1 MPRDRVRRCAV
12 HQRKPV
18 TNVTVLD
25 FGMGNLRSVA
35 KALDKVGAE
44 VDVATEV
51 DARADALVV
60 PGQGA
65 FGSCVLNLGARM
77 DDVRAWISSGR
88 PYLGICL
95 GLQVLFDSSEESEEK
110 GAAIFPGDVVRFPP
124 GPKIPHI
131 GWNEVSPRAGARLF
145 DGIDPG
151 TRFYFV
157 HSYFPVPSDGGVVAA
172 TSDYELEFCC
182 AAERDNVMA
191 TQFHP
196 EKSGD
201 AGLALLSNFV
211 RAASE

>member
-1 MPRDRVRRCAV
+1 
-12 HQRKPV
+12 V
-18 TNVTVLD
+18 TQVTVLD

-35 KALDKVGAE
+35 KALEKVGAS
-44 VDVATEV
+44 VDVASEV

-65 FGSCVLNLGARM
+65 FGSCVLNLGPRM
-77 DDVRAWISSGR
+77 DDVRGWISSGR

-95 GLQVLFDSSEESEEK
+95 GLQVLFDASEESEEK
-110 GAAIFPGDVVRFPP
+110 GAAVFSGPVVRFPA

-131 GWNEVSPRAGARLF
+131 GWNEVSPRPGARLL

-157 HSYFPVPSDGGVVAA
+157 HSYFPVPSDTGVVAA
-172 TSDYELEFCC
+172 TSDYAVEFCC

-201 AGLALLSNFV
+201 SGLALLSNFV
-211 RAASE
+211 RAARA

>member
-1 MPRDRVRRCAV
+1 M
-12 HQRKPV
+12 

-25 FGMGNLRSVA
+25 FEMGNLRSVA
-35 KALDKVGAE
+35 KALEKVGASVDVSAE
-44 VDVATEV
+44 VD
-51 DARADALVV
+51 RNADALVV

-77 DDVRAWISSGR
+77 DDVRAWIADGL

-110 GAAIFPGDVVRFPP
+110 GASVFAGDVVRFPA
-124 GPKIPHI
+124 GPKVPHI
-131 GWNEVSPRAGARLF
+131 GWNEVSSRAGTRLF
-145 DGIDPG
+145 DGIDAG

-157 HSYFPVPSDGGVVAA
+157 HSYYPVPADAGVVAA
-172 TSDYELEFCC
+172 TSDYAVEFCC
-182 AAERDNVMA
+182 AAERENVMA

-211 RAASE
+211 RAAAR

>member
-1 MPRDRVRRCAV
+1 M
-12 HQRKPV
+12 
-18 TNVTVLD
+18 TVLD
-25 FGMGNLRSVA
+25 FEMGNLRSVA
-35 KALDKVGAE
+35 KALEKVGAT
-44 VDVATEV
+44 VDVSV
-51 DARADALVV
+51 DVSRDADALVV

-65 FGSCVLNLGARM
+65 FGSCVVNLGSRM
-77 DDVRAWISSGR
+77 DDVRAWISDGR

-110 GAAIFPGDVVRFPP
+110 GAAVFSGDVVRFPA
-124 GPKIPHI
+124 GPKVPHI
-131 GWNEVSPRAGARLF
+131 GWNEVVPRAGARLF
-145 DGIDPG
+145 DGIDAG

-157 HSYFPVPSDGGVVAA
+157 HSYYPSPADDAVVAA
-172 TSDYELEFCC
+172 TSDYALEFCC

-211 RAASE
+211 RAASA

>member
-1 MPRDRVRRCAV
+1 
-12 HQRKPV
+12 V
-18 TNVTVLD
+18 TQVTVLD

-35 KALDKVGAE
+35 KALEKVGAS
-44 VDVATEV
+44 VDVASEV

-65 FGSCVLNLGARM
+65 FGSCVLNLGPRM
-77 DDVRAWISSGR
+77 DDVRGWISSGR

-95 GLQVLFDSSEESEEK
+95 GLQVLFDASEESEEK
-110 GAAIFPGDVVRFPP
+110 GAAVFSGPVVRFPA

-131 GWNEVSPRAGARLF
+131 GWNEVSPRPGARLL

-157 HSYFPVPSDGGVVAA
+157 HSYFPVPSDTGVVAA
-172 TSDYELEFCC
+172 TSDYAVEFCC

-191 TQFHP
+191 TQVHP

-201 AGLALLSNFV
+201 SGLALLSNFV
-211 RAASE
+211 RAARA

>member
-1 MPRDRVRRCAV
+1 
-12 HQRKPV
+12 V
-18 TNVTVLD
+18 TRITVLD
-25 FGMGNLRSVA
+25 FEMGNLRSVA
-35 KALDKVGAE
+35 KALEKVGAE
-44 VDVATEV
+44 VSVSSDV
-51 DARADALVV
+51 DADADALVV

-65 FGSCVLNLGARM
+65 FGSCVVNLGVRM
-77 DDVRAWISSGR
+77 EDVRRWIADGR

-110 GAAIFPGDVVRFPP
+110 GAAVFSGDVVRFPA
-124 GPKIPHI
+124 GPKVPHI
-131 GWNEVSPRAGARLF
+131 GWNEVRPRAGARLF
-145 DGIDPG
+145 EGIDPN

-157 HSYFPVPSDGGVVAA
+157 HSYFPVPAEDVVAA
-172 TSDYELEFCC
+172 TSDYAVEFCC

-211 RAASE
+211 RACTA

>member
-1 MPRDRVRRCAV
+1 MAAWGVDGHGPIDQCS
-12 HQRKPV
+12 V
-18 TNVTVLD
+18 TQVTVLD

-35 KALDKVGAE
+35 KALEKVGAS

-110 GAAIFPGDVVRFPP
+110 GAAIFPGDVVRFPA
-124 GPKIPHI
+124 GPKVPHI

-145 DGIDPG
+145 DGIAAG

-157 HSYFPVPSDGGVVAA
+157 HPCDPVPADAA
-172 TSDYELEFCC
+172 VL
-182 AAERDNVMA
+182 
-191 TQFHP
+191 
-196 EKSGD
+196 
-201 AGLALLSNFV
+201 
-211 RAASE
+211 

>member
-1 MPRDRVRRCAV
+1 
-12 HQRKPV
+12 V

-25 FGMGNLRSVA
+25 FEMGNLRSVA
-35 KALDKVGAE
+35 KALEKVGAS
-44 VDVATEV
+44 VTVAAEI
-51 DARADALVV
+51 DGSADAVVV

-65 FGSCVLNLGARM
+65 FGSCVINLGARL
-77 DDVRAWISSGR
+77 DEVKTWISAGR

-95 GLQVLFDSSEESEEK
+95 GLQVLFESSEESEEK
-110 GAAIFPGDVVRFPP
+110 GAGIFAGDVVRFPT

-131 GWNEVSPRAGARLF
+131 GWNEVKPKRGSRLF

-157 HSYFPVPSDGGVVAA
+157 HSYYPVPSDDVVAA
-172 TSDYELEFCC
+172 TTDYEVEFCC

-196 EKSGD
+196 EKSGES
-201 AGLALLSNFV
+201 GLALLSNFI
-211 RAASE
+211 RSF

>member
-1 MPRDRVRRCAV
+1 
-12 HQRKPV
+12 
-18 TNVTVLD
+18 
-25 FGMGNLRSVA
+25 MGNLRSVA
-35 KALDKVGAE
+35 KALEKVGASVE
-44 VDVATEV
+44 VAPEV

-65 FGSCVLNLGARM
+65 FGSCVLNLGPRM
-77 DDVRAWISSGR
+77 DDVRAWIASGR

-110 GAAIFPGDVVRFPP
+110 GAAVFSGDVVRFPA

-131 GWNEVSPRAGARLF
+131 GWNEVSPRAATRLF
-145 DGIDPG
+145 DGIDPA

-157 HSYFPVPSDGGVVAA
+157 HSYFPVPADADVVAA
-172 TSDYELEFCC
+172 TSDYALEFCC

-201 AGLALLSNFV
+201 SGLALLSNFV
-211 RAASE
+211 RAART

>member
-1 MPRDRVRRCAV
+1 
-12 HQRKPV
+12 V
-18 TNVTVLD
+18 TQVTVLD

-35 KALDKVGAE
+35 KALEKVGAD
-44 VDVATEV
+44 VDVATELN
-51 DARADALVV
+51 ARADALVV

-65 FGSCVLNLGARM
+65 FGSCVLNLGPRM

-110 GAAIFPGDVVRFPP
+110 GAAIFPGEVVRFPG
-124 GPKIPHI
+124 GPKVPHI
-131 GWNEVSPRAGARLF
+131 GWNEVVPRAGARLF
-145 DGIDPG
+145 DGIDAG

-157 HSYFPVPSDGGVVAA
+157 HSYFPAPADTDVIAA
-172 TSDYELEFCC
+172 TSDYSIEFCC
-182 AAERDNVMA
+182 AAERDNVTA

-211 RAASE
+211 RAARA

>member
-1 MPRDRVRRCAV
+1 
-12 HQRKPV
+12 
-18 TNVTVLD
+18 LE
-25 FGMGNLRSVA
+25 
-35 KALDKVGAE
+35 KVGASVDVSAE
-44 VDVATEV
+44 VD
-51 DARADALVV
+51 RNADALVV

-77 DDVRAWISSGR
+77 DDVRAWIADGR

-110 GAAIFPGDVVRFPP
+110 GASVFAGDVVRFPA
-124 GPKIPHI
+124 GPKVPHI
-131 GWNEVSPRAGARLF
+131 GWNEVSSRAGARLF
-145 DGIDPG
+145 DGIAVG

-157 HSYFPVPSDGGVVAA
+157 HSYYPVPADAGVVAA
-172 TSDYELEFCC
+172 TSDYAVEFCC
-182 AAERDNVMA
+182 AAERENVMA

-211 RAASE
+211 RAAAR